1 MAIEVIK
8 GELKD
13 ILPLR
18 ILFLQENNFQIRYN
32 ACHERGWTDSYIIL
46 IDGQKI
52 GYGSVKGN
60 ENLSDRDTVFE
71 FYIIPSFRKQS
82 SNAFLKLLIIS
93 RVKFIECQ
101 TNDRLLTHLLYQY
114 GHNISS
120 DTILF
125 EENCTTEMSPDNII
139 FRDRNDTDTVFE
151 HKAEPIGQYVIES
164 DNRIVAT
171 GGFLLHYNMPFADL
185 YMEVKEDERRK
196 GIGSFLIQ
204 ELKKQCYLA
213 GRVPAAR
220 TGTDNMA
227 SKNTLMKAGLKIAGC
242 MLLGQVKQKE
252 E

>member
-125 EENCTTEMSPDNII
+125 EEKLYNGN
-139 FRDRNDTDTVFE
+139 
-151 HKAEPIGQYVIES
+151 ES
-164 DNRIVAT
+164 
-171 GGFLLHYNMPFADL
+171 G
-185 YMEVKEDERRK
+185 
-196 GIGSFLIQ
+196 
-204 ELKKQCYLA
+204 
-213 GRVPAAR
+213 
-220 TGTDNMA
+220 
-227 SKNTLMKAGLKIAGC
+227 
-242 MLLGQVKQKE
+242 
-252 E
+252 